1 VCNPGANV
9 AMLGIVI
16 PAPADVGLKLDNKY
30 NKNFKLHV
38 VQPITINK
46 VLVTESLWHN
56 IRCGRNVTT

>member
-1 VCNPGANV
+1 
-9 AMLGIVI
+9 MLGIVI